1 MDIDDLSLPG
11 GAVCAN
17 AADVAKTY
25 SSPALLNHSMRVY
38 AWAVALGAVHRVRFD
53 PELLFVAAMLHDVGL
68 TEEFDNHTKPFE
80 VAGGHVAWVFAAGAG
95 WPVPRRARLA
105 EVIVRHMHAEVDPA
119 GDPEGFLLS
128 RAAAADIAGR
138 GVADLPA
145 GFRADVPARY
155 PRLDLV
161 DEFLRCFRDQA
172 ARKPESAA
180 GAAMR
185 NDLATRMAA
194 NPLEQ
199 PREG

>member
-1 MDIDDLSLPG
+1 MELTLPG
-11 GAVCAN
+11 GPACEHATE
-17 AADVAKTY
+17 VASAY
-25 SSPALLNHSMRVY
+25 SAPSLLNHSMRVY
-38 AWAVALGAVHRVRFD
+38 AWAVALGGVHHLDFD

-68 TEEFDNHTKPFE
+68 TEEFDSHTKPFE

-95 WPVPRRARLA
+95 WPASRRARLA

-119 GDPEGFLLS
+119 EDPEGFLLS

-138 GVADLPA
+138 GVAALPA
-145 GFRADVPARY
+145 GFRTEVLPRY

-194 NPLEQ
+194 NPLEPIRQ
-199 PREG
+199 G